1 MSIVDSTVSTSPV
14 QAHNIVG
21 RHLMLTVLRE
31 QKIPTETQQSGYTNV
46 ESLSNL
52 IFGTFRFAA
61 PEIEIVSA
69 SALFKSHR

>member
-31 QKIPTETQQSGYTNV
+31 QKVPTETRQSGYK
-46 ESLSNL
+46 L
-52 IFGTFRFAA
+52 
-61 PEIEIVSA
+61 
-69 SALFKSHR
+69 